1 MDITI
6 SRTAPLYAGSNLTLT
21 CTVTNVHNSERVVI
35 EWSGPR
41 NVSGERYLITPTSVS
56 GANYTSSLTIT
67 SLADQDDGTY
77 TCTVTVTGTS
87 NTYQATASDDAEI
100 IVMGE

>member
-1 MDITI
+1 M
-6 SRTAPLYAGSNLTLT
+6 
-21 CTVTNVHNSERVVI
+21 TNVRNSDGIVI

-41 NVSGERYLITPTSVS
+41 NISGERYLITPTSGS
-56 GANYTSSLTIT
+56 GTNYTSTLTISHLT
-67 SLADQDDGTY
+67 DQDDGTY
-77 TCTVTVTGTS
+77 TCNVTVTGTS